1 MKQTAVL
8 FLGLFFHVLPAAQ
21 DLPPEILV
29 DQYLL
34 EATKA
39 IENGETDE
47 ALRKFEDIEEIDV
60 EPPAEFLFLYGK
72 FLVENSFP
80 ASYENRIFGDFKELL
95 DYLLKG
101 EAFLKQYILSIE
113 RGSEHYAS
121 ALELL
126 SVAAEKA
133 DESQRQ
139 LRRDEYAA
147 EEAARLPMG
156 EMVSIPGGSFRM
168 GDLSGSGAD
177 GELPVHTVTVRPF
190 KLGKYEVTFA
200 QWDACVA
207 DGGCDDDDVFDKGW
221 GRGDLPVIHVA
232 WDYVQLF
239 IDWLNDKTGGNYR
252 LPTEAEWEYAARAG
266 STTWYTWGD
275 DIGWNRANCGYDEC
289 GDSYEY
295 TAPVGSFP
303 ANAWGLHDMHGNV
316 PEWVQDCWH
325 HTYEGAP
332 NDGSAW
338 TSSCQDDDGGSET
351 FQDENSSRVVRS
363 GSWDNPAWGLRSA
376 FRSGF
381 PRANPLF
388 PFGFRLAQDE

>member
-34 EATKA
+34 EATKLM
-39 IENGETDE
+39 ESDEPDE
-47 ALRKFEDIEEIDV
+47 ALRKFEDIEELEV
-60 EPPAEFLFLYGK
+60 EPPAEFLFYYGK

-80 ASYENRIFGDFKELL
+80 ANYENRIYGDFKELL

-113 RGSEHYAS
+113 RGSEHYPS

-126 SVAAEKA
+126 SVAAEQL
-133 DESQRQ
+133 DERQREWE
-139 LRRDEYAA
+139 RFEYAA
-147 EEAARLPMG
+147 EQAARLPMG

-168 GDLSGSGAD
+168 GDLMGYRSY
-177 GELPVHTVTVRPF
+177 EWPVHSVTVSPF

-207 DGGCDDDDVFDKGW
+207 DGGCEGYRSYDEGW
-221 GRGDLPVIHVA
+221 GRGDLPVINVS
-232 WDYVQLF
+232 WDDAQSF

-266 STTWYTWGD
+266 TTTKYHFGD
-275 DIGWNRANCGYDEC
+275 DEAQLCRYGNHADRSTSFDRRNESCSDGVGELPAEVGRYQPN
-289 GDSYEY
+289 SY
-295 TAPVGSFP
+295 
-303 ANAWGLHDMHGNV
+303 GLYDMHGNV
-316 PEWVQDCWH
+316 EEWVQDCWH
-325 HTYEGAP
+325 WNYEGAP
-332 NDGSAW
+332 VMAAPGLIIVKAFLTTKKTLTIW
-338 TSSCQDDDGGSET
+338 
-351 FQDENSSRVVRS
+351 RV
-363 GSWDNPAWGLRSA
+363 GA
-376 FRSGF
+376 
-381 PRANPLF
+381 
-388 PFGFRLAQDE
+388 